1 MVTRIK
7 RQDGGI
13 DRIVTQQYEVGL
25 YVAVYDDKSG
35 MFKDQFALECK
46 EEDYHRFL
54 REECKDNIV
63 E

>member
-35 MFKDQFALECK
+35 EFKDQFALECK

-54 REECKDNIV
+54 REEHQGDIV